1 MKGVRYQV
9 LATTVQ
15 GGYVV
20 NMGVKTERTAMDQA
34 KKTLKRRDVTSTE
47 VVKLTNG
54 VKVKRELVREFVK
67 E

>member
-1 MKGVRYQV
+1 MKGIRYQV

-20 NMGVKTERTAMDQA
+20 NMGVKTERTAMDLA
-34 KKTLKRRDVTSTE
+34 RKALKCRDVTSTE

-54 VKVKRELVREFVK
+54 VRVKRELIREFGK